1 MDEFALIERFFR
13 RTPRRP
19 QTRLGIGD
27 DCALLRLPAD
37 QVLAVT
43 MDTLVAGV
51 HFFPD
56 VDPEALGHKALAVNL
71 SDLAA
76 VGAEPV
82 WGFLALT
89 LPRVDTDWLERFA
102 GGLFEL
108 AGRYRVDL
116 AGGDTTRGPLTVT
129 LQASGWVPER
139 QALKRSGARPGDGIY
154 LSGWLGDAGLGLKM
168 LQGEV
173 TWRDPDTVARLLRP
187 EPRVELG
194 LALRGL
200 AHACI
205 DVSDGLAADLHHLLN
220 ASGVGGTIEWEALPL
235 SPAMRRYLTEGGDW
249 RLPLQAGE
257 DYELCFTMPPWREAD
272 LERRLPSGG
281 VAWHRIGTIEKQ
293 DGLRITKGEKVT
305 ALPAVGYRHF

>member
-37 QVLAVT
+37 RVLAVT

-56 VDPEALGHKALAVNL
+56 VDPEALGHKVLAVNL

>member
-1 MDEFALIERFFR
+1 MDEFTLIERFFHR
-13 RTPRRP
+13 PPRRP
-19 QTRLGIGD
+19 QTRLGVGD
-27 DCALLRLPAD
+27 DCALLQVPAD

-43 MDTLVAGV
+43 LDTLVAGV
-51 HFFPD
+51 HFFPE

-89 LPRVDTDWLERFA
+89 LPRVESDWLERFA
-102 GGLFEL
+102 KGLFEL
-108 AGRYRVDL
+108 AERYRVDL
-116 AGGDTTRGPLTVT
+116 AGGDTTCGPLTIT
-129 LQASGWVPER
+129 LQTSGWVPEN

-173 TWRDPDTVARLLRP
+173 PWRDPDAVARLLRP

-205 DVSDGLAADLHHLLN
+205 DVSDGLAADLHHVLH
-220 ASGVGGTIEWEALPL
+220 ASGVGATIEWEALPL
-235 SPAMRRYLTEGGDW
+235 SPSMQRYLREGGDW

-257 DYELCFTMPPWREAD
+257 DYELCFTMPPCRETD
-272 LERRLPSGG
+272 LERRLPSDR
-281 VAWHRIGTIEKQ
+281 VAWHRIGTIEKR
-293 DGLRITKGEKVT
+293 DGLRIRRGDKVT